1 MQKKIM
7 LIQACLLLLIL
18 IAPSILHAQP
28 VFDDDV
34 NDVPI
39 DGGLSLLIAVG
50 VGYGAKKIKEK
61 RNK

>member
-34 NDVPI
+34 NDVP
-39 DGGLSLLIAVG
+39 
-50 VGYGAKKIKEK
+50 Y
-61 RNK
+61 